1 MFALE
6 PGEQGKVTL
15 AKHDGQ
21 DNAPYCIVEAMSLKQ
36 QRQFAIEFDAVY
48 DIQTTDDHF
57 DKVKELFT
65 KYVKSFHGYR
75 SDDVEEAFSKEGMLE
90 ILRRMVAGNMVSYEE
105 KKS

>member
-36 QRQFAIEFDAVY
+36 QRQFTAEFDAIYAVETG
-48 DIQTTDDHF
+48 DEF
-57 DKVKELFT
+57 CDKIKELFL

-90 ILRRMVAGNMVSYEE
+90 ILRRMVAGNMVSYDE